1 MSLATLTGTIRGK
14 MNAEAERRVGRAI
27 EELIQQLQIGYGKKF
42 LLNDGARGA
51 LGAMYSEVRRTA
63 AFIEATVNIAPKGN
77 YLLYLEGGVSGTDGS
92 PVGGAVWQR
101 RKMPPVMAIYQWVK
115 RSKVPVPAVF
125 TEAATKS
132 ALSHRK
138 KSSKYP
144 QDAEWRFAWAIA
156 KHHQKLGHPAL
167 RVLERVTLQQKAHI
181 QTILGG
187 N

>member
-132 ALSHRK
+132 ALSH
-138 KSSKYP
+138 
-144 QDAEWRFAWAIA
+144 AEWRFAWAIA